1 MEKVMGRKS
10 DTKVK
15 VTGVKLPPKPKP
27 EPVVSFNNVKDHH
40 GRKYV
45 YNPLAKLPYSRH
57 SILYPDDVPCGD
69 EDIPLQHG
77 HEGNVGIN
85 GASPFLLMAAA
96 HTSLSNSTSRLPYRD
111 MATAHL
117 QMALELLAG
126 EEAFLTELQKLQNS
140 ELRNASEVLVMAA
153 THVISIH
160 EQKSPALRKTVC
172 ESLNNAES
180 TAVHMIAIPPA
191 VAGNYRKLIEM
202 VQKPVR

>member
-1 MEKVMGRKS
+1 MGRKS

-15 VTGVKLPPKPKP
+15 VTGVKLPPKPKA
-27 EPVVSFNNVKDHH
+27 EPIVSFNNVKDHH
-40 GRKYV
+40 DRKYV

-57 SILYPDDVPCGD
+57 SILYPDGVIGVD

-111 MATAHL
+111 MAIAHL

-140 ELRNASEVLVMAA
+140 ELRNASEVLIMAA

-160 EQKSPALRKTVC
+160 EQKSPALRKAIC
-172 ESLNNAES
+172 ESLNNAET